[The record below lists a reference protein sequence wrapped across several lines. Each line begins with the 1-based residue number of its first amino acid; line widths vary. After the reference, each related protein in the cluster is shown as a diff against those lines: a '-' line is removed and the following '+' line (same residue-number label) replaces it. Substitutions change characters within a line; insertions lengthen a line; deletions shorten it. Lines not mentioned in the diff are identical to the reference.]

1 MKGLTLSGAK
11 AWLAWC
17 ALTIGLLTA
26 ACGSGEGASNRSSG
40 ELLVA
45 AAADLQ
51 YAFDEMGAVFEEETG
66 AKVTF
71 SYGSSGVLAQQI
83 EGGLPADLYSSANV
97 EYVDRLREKGL
108 LIDDTRQV
116 YAVGRLALASSAKAG
131 VTVGELEDLLRPEVE
146 KVAIADPG
154 HAPYGR
160 AAEEALRSAGLW
172 DELKPK
178 LVYGQNVIAA
188 TEYVRSGN
196 AEAGLVA
203 LSLVIHEPA
212 VTYVTVDESL
222 HQPIRQALAVIRG
235 THHEELARRFIALI
249 RGPEGRA
256 VLEKYGFVVPEEG

>member
-1 MKGLTLSGAK
+1 MKGPVLSGAK
-11 AWLAWC
+11 GLLLLC
-17 ALTIGLLTA
+17 ALATVILSAG
-26 ACGSGEGASNRSSG
+26 CGSDEDASDSSG

-51 YAFDEMGAVFEEETG
+51 YAFDEIGTLFEEETG

-71 SYGSSGVLAQQI
+71 SYGSSGTLAQQI
-83 EGGLPADLYSSANV
+83 EQGLPADLYSSANID
-97 EYVDRLREKGL
+97 YVDRLREKGL
-108 LIDDTRQV
+108 LIDDTQQV
-116 YAVGRLALASSAKAG
+116 YARGRLALASSTKAG
-131 VTVGELEDLLRPEVE
+131 VTASGLEDLLRPDVE
-146 KVAIADPG
+146 KVAIADPE

-160 AAEEALRSAGLW
+160 AAEEALKSVGLW
-172 DELKPK
+172 DEVKPK
-178 LVYGQNVIAA
+178 LVYGQNVMAA

-203 LSLVIHEPA
+203 LSLVIHETA

-222 HQPIRQALAVIRG
+222 HQPIEQALAVVKD
-235 THHEELARRFIALI
+235 TKNEELARRFVTFV

>member
-1 MKGLTLSGAK
+1 MKGLALCTLAIVL
-11 AWLAWC
+11 LA
-17 ALTIGLLTA
+17 AG
-26 ACGSGEGASNRSSG
+26 CGSGEGASDSSSG
-40 ELLVA
+40 ELLVV

-51 YAFDEMGAVFEEETG
+51 YAFDEVGALFEQETG
-66 AKVTF
+66 AKITF
-71 SYGSSGVLAQQI
+71 SYGSSGMLAQQI
-83 EGGLPADLYSSANV
+83 EAGLPADLYSSADV
-97 EYVDRLREKGL
+97 EYVDRLQEKGL
-108 LIDDTRQV
+108 LIEDTEQV
-116 YAVGRLALASSAKAG
+116 YATGRLALASSTKAG
-131 VTVGELEDLLRPEVE
+131 VTVSRLEDLLKPEVE

-203 LSLVIHEPA
+203 LALVIHEPGL
-212 VTYVTVDESL
+212 TYVTVDESL

-235 THHEELARRFIALI
+235 THNEALARRFIALL
-249 RGPEGRA
+249 RSPEGRA
-256 VLEKYGFVVPEEG
+256 VLEKYGFIVPEEG

>member
-1 MKGLTLSGAK
+1 MKGPAVNRTKRLPVF
-11 AWLAWC
+11 C
-17 ALTIGLLTA
+17 ALAILLLTA
-26 ACGSGEGASNRSSG
+26 ACGSGEGAPSPSSG

-51 YAFDEMGAVFEEETG
+51 YAFDEIGTLFEKETG
-66 AKVTF
+66 AQVTF

-83 EGGLPADLYSSANV
+83 EGGLPADLYSSADV
-97 EYVDRLREKGL
+97 EYVDRLRQKGL
-108 LIDDTRQV
+108 LIEDTQRV
-116 YAVGRLALASSAKAG
+116 YAIGRLALVGSVKAG
-131 VTVGELEDLLRPEVE
+131 VTLSELEDLLRPEVE

-172 DELKPK
+172 DEVEPK
-178 LVYGQNVIAA
+178 LVYGQNVTAA

-212 VTYVTVDESL
+212 VTYVTVADSL
-222 HQPIRQALAVIRG
+222 HQPIEQALAVVKG
-235 THHEELARRFIALI
+235 TGNEALARRFITLV

-256 VLEKYGFVVPEEG
+256 VLEKYGFVIPEEG

>member
-1 MKGLTLSGAK
+1 MKGLLALSA
-11 AWLAWC
+11 LA
-17 ALTIGLLTA
+17 TVLLLA
-26 ACGSGEGASNRSSG
+26 ACGSDEDASDSSSG

-51 YAFDEMGAVFEEETG
+51 YAFDEMGALFEKETG

-71 SYGSSGVLAQQI
+71 SYGSSGMLAQQI

-97 EYVDRLREKGL
+97 EYVDRLRDKGL
-108 LIDDTRQV
+108 LIEDTQQV
-116 YAVGRLALASSAKAG
+116 YAIGRLALASSTKAG
-131 VTVGELEDLLRPEVE
+131 VTVGELEGLLRPEVE

-178 LVYGQNVIAA
+178 LVYGQNVNAA

-203 LSLVIHEPA
+203 LSLVIYEPA
-212 VTYVTVDESL
+212 VTYVTVEKSL
-222 HQPIRQALAVIRG
+222 HQPIRQALAVVRD
-235 THHEELARRFIALI
+235 TKNEELARRFIALV

>member
-1 MKGLTLSGAK
+1 VKEAALSGAK
-11 AWLAWC
+11 GWLAVC
-17 ALTIGLLTA
+17 ALAIALLTV
-26 ACGSGEGASNRSSG
+26 ACGSGEGASNQSSG

-51 YAFDEMGAVFEEETG
+51 YAFDEMGALFEEETG
-66 AKVTF
+66 AEVTF

-108 LIDDTRQV
+108 LIEDTQQV
-116 YAVGRLALASSAKAG
+116 YAVGRLALVSSTETS

-160 AAEEALRSAGLW
+160 AAEEALTSAGLW

-256 VLEKYGFVVPEEG
+256 ALAKYGFVVLEEE

>member
-1 MKGLTLSGAK
+1 MRVPVLSGARG
-11 AWLAWC
+11 WLALC
-17 ALTIGLLTA
+17 TLAAVLLAA
-26 ACGSGEGASNRSSG
+26 ACGSGEGASTSSG

-51 YAFDEMGAVFEEETG
+51 YAFDEMGALFEKETG
-66 AKVTF
+66 AKITF
-71 SYGSSGVLAQQI
+71 SYGSSGMLAQQI

-108 LIDDTRQV
+108 LIEDTQQV
-116 YAVGRLALASSAKAG
+116 YAVGRLALASSTKAG
-131 VTVGELEDLLRPEVE
+131 VAVSKLEDLLRPEVE

-160 AAEEALRSAGLW
+160 AAEEALKSAGLW
-172 DELKPK
+172 EQLKPK

-203 LSLVIHEPA
+203 LALVIHEPA
-212 VTYVTVDESL
+212 LTYETVDESL

-235 THHEELARRFIALI
+235 THNEALARRFIALVG
-249 RGPEGRA
+249 GPEGRA